1 MEYPIAIHKDKNSFF
16 NVTVPDL
23 PGCFSTG
30 KTIDEAL
37 SSIKEEILSRL
48 KILAEKGEIAPTP
61 SEIEKYYMNPDYAG
75 ATWLHV
81 DFDVLDFLE

>member
-30 KTIDEAL
+30 ETIDQAL
-37 SSIKEEILSRL
+37 NTIKEEILSRL

-81 DFDVLDFLE
+81 GFDVLDFLE